1 MPDDVASVPVR
12 PRRFGWWA
20 VTLWI
25 VLGLFVAPILISA
38 AHLALKE
45 RPHWSRAS
53 HVSTGQAPDPATTP
67 EPVVQVYAARTWG
80 LRGSLAVHTWIS
92 SKRANADHYI
102 RHEIIGWHLYRGG
115 TALVRGPGRP
125 DAMWFSNYPELLVD
139 LRGQDVED
147 VIDKVEAAAAA
158 YPYAATY
165 RTWPGPNSNTFTA
178 FVGRQVPEL
187 GIDLP
192 PTAVGKDYLTN
203 GGRHRTVP
211 QRDGIP
217 GFALGARGRHGC
229 AEGGNRTEPSRAGRG
244 DRFSA
249 LRAQVAGSRAARS
262 EVGQGRGSPARPPAA
277 PGCRDG
283 DHAVAGDG
291 GVLVRASDLPALAR
305 RRRCLSPCL
314 PLSRTTAS
322 RRADL
327 SRPFAIVK
335 SPGMGISQAKSYPW
349 LLQAPS
355 GAACAPRGM
364 IEKIRGN
371 FVIVSRHSRP
381 ASGRSRH
388 ARSRQPP
395 SRTDGPP

>member
-25 VLGLFVAPILISA
+25 VLGLFVAPILIST
-38 AHLALKE
+38 AHIALKE
-45 RPHWSRAS
+45 RPHWSRAN

-147 VIDKVEAAAAA
+147 VIDKVEAAVAA

-203 GGRHRTVP
+203 GAVIGPSPSGTGYQVSLWGLVGAMAALKE
-211 QRDGIP
+211 GIELNLLGLVVGIDFQP
-217 GFALGARGRHGC
+217 FALKLPGLGRLG
-229 AEGGNRTEPSRAGRG
+229 
-244 DRFSA
+244 
-249 LRAQVAGSRAARS
+249 L
-262 EVGQGRGSPARPPAA
+262 
-277 PGCRDG
+277 
-283 DHAVAGDG
+283 
-291 GVLVRASDLPALAR
+291 
-305 RRRCLSPCL
+305 
-314 PLSRTTAS
+314 
-322 RRADL
+322 
-327 SRPFAIVK
+327 K
-335 SPGMGISQAKSYPW
+335 
-349 LLQAPS
+349 
-355 GAACAPRGM
+355 
-364 IEKIRGN
+364 
-371 FVIVSRHSRP
+371 
-381 ASGRSRH
+381 
-388 ARSRQPP
+388 
-395 SRTDGPP
+395 